1 MTSAYRKLGLV
12 LVLLALAG
20 SAAAA
25 AKVLNGKQL
34 RQLLFGNTLIGQT
47 EWADAEWHAYVDLD
61 GRIHIKGSRPTG
73 AYEFFGQVTIEH
85 GLWCEKW
92 QIKNHDQKQC
102 RQIARDG
109 NRFSVM
115 RDDGHVISTFA
126 VRSGDLNGYGGPSL
140 VAAVPAP
147 PPPSADGADDTPPD
161 QPVPTPADQ
170 PAAADQS
177 SPPADA
183 GTAAAAPTDQ
193 PAANAQ
199 TAPASDLSQP
209 ATASPP
215 TEIATTPPTA
225 PAQEAPTGSAPI
237 SLGLPQHDSAIAL
250 TNDSVIGWHR
260 QGVDDATIVTL
271 IKQSKTAFDLSPKA
285 LEVLDK
291 AGITKTV
298 IGAMLAADLKQ

>member
-1 MTSAYRKLGLV
+1 MTSVHRKLGLA

-92 QIKNHDQKQC
+92 QIKNHDEKQC
-102 RQIARDG
+102 RQITRDG
-109 NRFSVM
+109 NRFAVV
-115 RDDGHVISTFA
+115 RDDGHVISTFT
-126 VRSGDLNGYGGPSL
+126 VRAGDVNGYGGPSL

-161 QPVPTPADQ
+161 QPAPTTANQ
-170 PAAADQS
+170 PAADQS
-177 SPPADA
+177 PPPADA

-193 PAANAQ
+193 PAAD
-199 TAPASDLSQP
+199 SSQP
-209 ATASPP
+209 AAASPP
-215 TEIATTPPTA
+215 TEIATTPPAA
-225 PAQEAPTGSAPI
+225 PAQEAPAGAAPI

-260 QGVDDATIVTL
+260 QGVDDATIVSL

-285 LEVLDK
+285 LDVLDK